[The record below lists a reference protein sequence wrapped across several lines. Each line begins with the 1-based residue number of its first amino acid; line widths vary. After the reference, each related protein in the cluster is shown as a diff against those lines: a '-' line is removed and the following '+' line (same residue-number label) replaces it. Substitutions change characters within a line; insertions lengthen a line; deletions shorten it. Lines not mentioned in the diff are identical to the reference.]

1 MLEPLKRRALG
12 RTTPLIDRVLVPVSR
27 LRVTTPPARARYQTA
42 FPNMRI
48 AFALIVV
55 ALACSA
61 SAADV
66 CVKTG
71 WTTVART
78 GLTYGGGVWGQLKG
92 FK

>member
-1 MLEPLKRRALG
+1 
-12 RTTPLIDRVLVPVSR
+12 
-27 LRVTTPPARARYQTA
+27 
-42 FPNMRI
+42 MRI